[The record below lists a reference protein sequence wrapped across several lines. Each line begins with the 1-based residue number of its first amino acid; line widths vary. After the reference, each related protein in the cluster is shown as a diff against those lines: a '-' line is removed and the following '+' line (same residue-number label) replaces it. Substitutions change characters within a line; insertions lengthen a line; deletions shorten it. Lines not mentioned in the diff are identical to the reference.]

1 MKNRIRSSFAPFVLA
16 SLALQLASVLAVSST
31 SSSSPATGATSTL
44 RVLATSDA
52 NKSGNNDDDEFYVLN
67 NLLSGM
73 TLKLPETT
81 VSPMD
86 SLDLTISDLECRD
99 IYLHDVTL
107 SHDDVRADAAADDKE
122 QQELVDIQLGL
133 EVDLICS
140 FDWTYTYDPPIVP
153 PISSGGSGQID
164 TKDNAMSTTLSF
176 SSPNFDAQGPIA
188 STVNGCSPTINVVDM
203 QFEGS
208 ISAAIVNSVEWAIRG
223 VVENEIED
231 ALCEEL
237 GALGDVVSEQLLEIR
252 AVVEPYLSEENKKPN
267 DPLAAEKQ
275 LENEAAPIDLFDF
288 TKTEGIVGYGVDA
301 GIREIDRRLGDLVRD
316 ETGGQNLGINDL
328 MQSYVLDDDGY
339 LTLPIDAIPVLNQVD
354 VFVFDEVS
362 VAIKSIRLKGLDSF
376 TSIDALEVVG
386 SQTLQ
391 SRFAM
396 EYLEIEVVAE
406 VQLRALNEVV
416 IEPKD
421 GKSESN
427 NNGGAGTTMTSEMLV
442 LSASVRDIDAM
453 IALFV
458 AIDQA
463 EVGDLQL
470 GSLFHMPNIPQC
482 MLSALH
488 AAEFTQLHISMGDID
503 PPTVQS
509 ISSKGLTRIA
519 TSALDAITEMYE
531 SLFLKALP
539 AIFDDAI
546 RPLVNDLAKDFIGNA
561 PRSNCPSP
569 PPDTTGSSVIDMR
582 DLLLEANDAAAA
594 GGKGTSPYGT
604 LVGIL
609 KNLAEDV
616 LLTPNDQ
623 GTLPINDLLVAPLTK
638 RQSGVKGTWTMSGD
652 IFNEAVE
659 VNLADVRGVMR
670 LGIFDIAISNID
682 SIASPV
688 TFLEPK
694 DAHVLNNEATFGAP
708 PKPLRFSMGLL
719 IDVGGEKQRLRNEM
733 LISFEFTSSELLVEL
748 LMKMNRNSLLTFPLR
763 EILSPYCWLSTIP
776 APALNSNGLRFE
788 NDEMI
793 ALSLKD
799 IHAAVAKM
807 KIDVQCISCTSPAL
821 EEWSELLSQQ
831 EGIDAAT
838 EVTNMLL
845 KYATD
850 LLDGGFLQVLIDR
863 TLNIAASRCESS
875 PKYGSTVPAFRAFEA
890 EEFVDDSS
898 NSFFLALAIVAAILV
913 ICIGL
918 IAVFVHRFVRQRHQ
932 RWLQTLTSGEI
943 NALIEEQ
950 RFQTLEELAADDLS
964 TSMAT
969 SKSIPLFARIFIPF
983 MVLVNIGLFAA
994 GHFSLGGTIRIAAQV
1009 GQQDLSLDSFYNFS
1023 IANTVVEMWNAG
1035 AR

>member
-316 ETGGQNLGINDL
+316 ETGGQNLGINVL
-328 MQSYVLDDDGY
+328 MQSYLLDDDGY

>member
-1 MKNRIRSSFAPFVLA
+1 MKNKYHIRTSFAAFGGLF
-16 SLALQLASVLAVSST
+16 SLSLQLASVLAVSST
-31 SSSSPATGATSTL
+31 GAASMP
-44 RVLATSDA
+44 RVLTTSDP
-52 NKSGNNDDDEFYVLN
+52 KSSNNDEDEFYVLN
-67 NLLSGM
+67 SLLSGM

-122 QQELVDIQLGL
+122 QQELIDLQLGL
-133 EVDLICS
+133 EVDLICT
-140 FDWTYTYDPPIVP
+140 FDWTYTYDPPIIP
-153 PISSGGSGQID
+153 PISSGGRGQID

-203 QFEGS
+203 KFEGS
-208 ISAAIVNSVEWAIRG
+208 ISATIVNAVEWAIRG
-223 VVENEIED
+223 IVENEIED

-237 GALGDVVSEQLLEIR
+237 GALGDVVSEQLLDIR
-252 AVVEPYLSEENKKPN
+252 GFVEPYLIEENQKPN

-275 LENEAAPIDLFDF
+275 WENEAAPIDIFDF
-288 TKTEGIVGYGVDA
+288 TETEGIVGYGVDA

-316 ETGGQNLGINDL
+316 ETGKQDLGINVL
-328 MQSYVLDDDGY
+328 VQSYLLDDDGY
-339 LTLPIDAIPVLNQVD
+339 LTMPIDAIPVLNQVD

-362 VAIKSIRLKGLDSF
+362 ITIKSIRLKGLDSF
-376 TSIDALEVVG
+376 TRINALEVVG

-406 VQLRALNEVV
+406 VQLRASNEVV

-421 GKSESN
+421 GKSENN
-427 NNGGAGTTMTSEMLV
+427 NNGSPSPTMTSEMLV
-442 LSASVRDIDAM
+442 LSTSVRDIDAA

-463 EVGDLQL
+463 KVGDLQL
-470 GSLFHMPNIPQC
+470 GSLFHLQNIPQC

-488 AAEFTQLHISMGDID
+488 TAEFTQLHVSVGDID
-503 PPTVQS
+503 PPNVQS

-519 TSALDAITEMYE
+519 SSALDAITEMYE
-531 SLFLKALP
+531 SIFLEALP
-539 AIFDDAI
+539 AVFDDAI
-546 RPLVNDLAKDFIGNA
+546 RPLMNDLARDFIGNA
-561 PRSNCPSP
+561 PRSNCPPP
-569 PPDTTGSSVIDMR
+569 PPDTTGSQVIDMR
-582 DLLLEANDAAAA
+582 DLLLEADDAAIA
-594 GGKGTSPYGT
+594 GGMGTSPYGI

-609 KNLAEDV
+609 KSLAEDV

-638 RQSGVKGTWTMSGD
+638 RQSGVKGMWTMSGD

-682 SIASPV
+682 SIAAPV
-688 TFLEPK
+688 SFLEPK

-708 PKPLRFSMGLL
+708 PKPLQFSMGLL

-733 LISFEFTSSELLVEL
+733 MISFEFTSFELLVEL
-748 LMKMNRNSLLTFPLR
+748 FMKMNRNSLLTFPLR
-763 EILSPYCWLSTIP
+763 DILSPYCWLSTIP
-776 APALNSNGLRFE
+776 APALNSYGLRFE
-788 NDEMI
+788 ENEEI
-793 ALSLKD
+793 TLSLKD
-799 IHAAVAKM
+799 VHAAVAKM
-807 KIDVQCISCTSPAL
+807 KIDVQCVSCTSPAL

-831 EGIDAAT
+831 EAIDGAT

-845 KYATD
+845 KYATG
-850 LLDGGFLQVLIDR
+850 LLDGDFVQVLIDR
-863 TLNIAASRCESS
+863 FLNIAASRCESS
-875 PKYGSTVPAFRAFEA
+875 PKHGSTVPEFRAFEA

-913 ICIGL
+913 ISIAL
-918 IAVFVHRFVRQRHQ
+918 IAVVVHRFVRRRHQ
-932 RWLQTLTSGEI
+932 RWLRTLTSGEI
-943 NALIEEQ
+943 DALIEEQ
-950 RFQTLEELAADDLS
+950 RFQTIEELAADDLS

-969 SKSIPLFARIFIPF
+969 SKSIPLFARICIPF
-983 MVLVNIGLFAA
+983 MVFVNIGLFAA
-994 GHFSLGGTIRIAAQV
+994 GHFSLGGTIKIAAQV

-1023 IANTVVEMWNAG
+1023 IANTVIEMWNAG